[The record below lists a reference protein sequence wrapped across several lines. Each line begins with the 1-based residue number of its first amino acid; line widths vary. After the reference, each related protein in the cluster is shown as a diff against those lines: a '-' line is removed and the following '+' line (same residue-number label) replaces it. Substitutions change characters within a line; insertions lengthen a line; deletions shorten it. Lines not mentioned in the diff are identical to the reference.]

1 MTNWTEATG
10 TGLCLNDLFLLIFYL
25 YHKAVTV
32 HINILIPDGCRN
44 SVLSD
49 ERRQT
54 LGCIHCQPSLD
65 GEESA
70 SSTYLFVHL
79 LFYPGS
85 GCGGSRTS
93 RVSTCPFEIS
103 CLLQPVTLS
112 SSSWGE
118 SVMFPCQIGYV
129 VPPATSWSSIG
140 FFPNLACMKDT
151 QRGEP
156 EGIMTRCPNHPSWL
170 IAKGQQLYIEVPLGV
185 LTLHPV
191 SIT

>member
-25 YHKAVTV
+25 YHIAVTV

-54 LGCIHCQPSLD
+54 LGCINCSPSLD

-70 SSTYLFVHL
+70 SSTYLFVH
-79 LFYPGS
+79 PGS

-93 RVSTCPFEIS
+93 RVSTS

-129 VPPATSWSSIG
+129 VPPATSWSSIVV
-140 FFPNLACMKDT
+140 FFP
-151 QRGEP
+151 
-156 EGIMTRCPNHPSWL
+156 IWH
-170 IAKGQQLYIEVPLGV
+170 V
-185 LTLHPV
+185 
-191 SIT
+191 